1 MGLLTSL
8 LTLPVSGPIKGALW
22 VMQQVH
28 EAAEAEYYDP
38 AAIKKALVT
47 LEKQL
52 EAGEID
58 EETFEQAE
66 DLLLDRLEAAGRR
79 R

>member
-8 LTLPVSGPIKGALW
+8 LTLPVTGPIRGAAW

-28 EAAEAEYYDP
+28 EAAEAEFYDP
-38 AAIKKALVT
+38 GHIKRALVA
-47 LEKQL
+47 LERRL

-58 EETFEQAE
+58 EDQFETEEAV
-66 DLLLDRLEAAGRR
+66 LLDRLEQAGRR
-79 R
+79 G